1 MTTSKILIVYYSR
14 TGATRRLA
22 EALAKSLH
30 ADIEPIVDSKDRS
43 GILGYLRSVAEVLQ
57 KHGAPI
63 KPMRTDPRSYDL
75 VVIGTPIW
83 AWSVSSPV
91 RSYLAANRG
100 RLPDVAFFCTM
111 GSRGSERAFEEMQAI
126 AGKAPRAGCAVT
138 AREVAS
144 EAYGRLIA
152 QFMEQLKTQGFEPA
166 FLLPIAGRLF
176 GVSQTI

>member
-1 MTTSKILIVYYSR
+1 MIASKVLVVYYSR

-22 EALAKSLH
+22 EVLAKALQ
-30 ADIEPIVDSKDRS
+30 ADIEPIIDKKNRS
-43 GILGYLRSVAEVLQ
+43 GIFGYLRSLSESLQ
-57 KHGAPI
+57 KRAGAVE
-63 KPMRTDPRSYDL
+63 PMKTDPRSYDL
-75 VVIGTPIW
+75 VVIGTPVW

-91 RSYLAANRG
+91 RSYLVGNRG
-100 RLPDVAFFCTM
+100 RLPDVAFLCTM

-144 EAYGRLIA
+144 EAYGRHIA

-166 FLLPIAGRLF
+166 FPP
-176 GVSQTI
+176 

>member
-22 EALAKSLH
+22 EALARALH

-43 GILGYLRSVAEVLQ
+43 GILGYLRSAAEVLQ

-63 KPMRTDPRSYDL
+63 EPMRTDPRSYDL
-75 VVIGTPIW
+75 IVIGTPIW

-100 RLPDVAFFCTM
+100 RLPDVAFVCTM
-111 GSRGSERAFEEMQAI
+111 GSRGGERAFEEMQAI
-126 AGKAPRAGCAVT
+126 AGKAHRASCAMT

-144 EAYGRLIA
+144 EVDGRRIA
-152 QFMEQLKTQGFEPA
+152 QFVERLKTLQP
-166 FLLPIAGRLF
+166 
-176 GVSQTI
+176 S